1 MLLLAG
7 LRTARSLA
15 AAGQAVDLNVGKRS
29 RGAAGTAVREGK
41 GLPMPMNVDEG
52 AGGAAAGALKRVS
65 AVRSA
70 AGGGIRAVDTWALPL
85 DLDGAWGGCSVDVAA
100 VRRSA
105 TSSLL
110 HFCCFTNL
118 TNSPRRAGRLAKAVE
133 GLVEAAEG

>member
-29 RGAAGTAVREGK
+29 RGAAGAAGREGE
-41 GLPMPMNVDEG
+41 GLPKAVDVDEG

-70 AGGGIRAVDTWALPL
+70 AGGGIRAVDSWAIPL
-85 DLDGAWGGCSVDVAA
+85 DLHEARSGCSIDVAA
-100 VRRSA
+100 ILGQLRARSC
-105 TSSLL
+105 TS
-110 HFCCFTNL
+110 
-118 TNSPRRAGRLAKAVE
+118 AVSQT
-133 GLVEAAEG
+133 